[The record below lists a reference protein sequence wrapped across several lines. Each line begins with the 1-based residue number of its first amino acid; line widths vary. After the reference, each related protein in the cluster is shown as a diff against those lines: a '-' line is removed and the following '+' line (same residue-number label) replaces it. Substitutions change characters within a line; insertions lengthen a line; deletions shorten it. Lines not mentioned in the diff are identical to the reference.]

1 MVKSVWIAIVLFLL
15 SSICCLAQSND
26 EDAGGFVA
34 GEYGAGGRTG
44 SGGVYLGL
52 YDTGG
57 LQRLASPRHFLAP
70 GFFLELGLAGATPK
84 TPVDGLFSFNFQSTY
99 NLHQDPTRSRRTPA
113 FLFFNGGYSRFFVTG
128 NAVNYGGG
136 VMCASHKGTMSSEA
150 CASSI
155 ESLTCRVGDV
165 SQLCAFHLN
174 GQTSEMAQGCRR
186 K

>member
-136 VMCASHKGTMSSEA
+136 VMWRFTQRNDEFRGLR
-150 CASSI
+150 I
-155 ESLTCRVGDV
+155 EYRESYMPGWGRQPTVRLSFERTD
-165 SQLCAFHLN
+165 F
-174 GQTSEMAQGCRR
+174 
-186 K
+186 

>member
-57 LQRLASPRHFLAP
+57 LQRLASPFSCAWLLSGTWVGR
-70 GFFLELGLAGATPK
+70 GYTEDAG
-84 TPVDGLFSFNFQSTY
+84 
-99 NLHQDPTRSRRTPA
+99 
-113 FLFFNGGYSRFFVTG
+113 
-128 NAVNYGGG
+128 
-136 VMCASHKGTMSSEA
+136 
-150 CASSI
+150 
-155 ESLTCRVGDV
+155 
-165 SQLCAFHLN
+165 
-174 GQTSEMAQGCRR
+174 
-186 K
+186 